1 MKQLWEKL
9 EVILQDRDPEVL
21 IDLAPPATDEE
32 IVALEQALSVI

>member
-21 IDLAPPATDEE
+21 IDLAPPAGFVE
-32 IVALEQALSVI
+32 